1 MTKLK
6 QALINRLMEG
16 DELAFEEVYQHYQKL
31 VYYMAITHLKSASE
45 AEDIVQEVFVD
56 VFKNKHKIKTPQS
69 LTIWVNKIAY
79 SRCMDALRKKKEPY
93 STNFEDEIETIENK
107 SIDADVMEVI
117 NRKYVNE
124 VIQKCLL
131 EMSEELKM
139 VGLLRFYE
147 EMPLQDISEVLEI
160 PVGTVK
166 SRLHTVKEQLQK
178 KLKNYGFNKVTCIA
192 FLMPSNL
199 KYLYE
204 TLQSPIQTEIV
215 KPQRFA
221 KGIAKCII
229 LSSGVVALCASVI
242 YIKEGEPQKVA
253 NDSSYNV
260 VYNTKYTNQNIE
272 IEVEPKDYDFIQIN
286 GKPTTTIN
294 ENGTYTIQISKDKKI
309 IKKQTIEI
317 HTIDKTSPEVIHYQ
331 QEKETIVLKLKDE
344 GAGIDESSIEII
356 DSNQTSISYIFQ
368 KDLQRISFQSQENQV
383 YQVYVKDLA
392 GNVLNATCHYQ

>member
-69 LTIWVNKIAY
+69 LTIWVNKITY

-166 SRLHTVKEQLQK
+166 SRLHTVKQQLQK
-178 KLKNYGFNKVTCIA
+178 KLENYGFNKVTCIA

-199 KYLYE
+199 KYLYG
-204 TLQSPIQTEIV
+204 TLQNSNQTEKV
-215 KPQRFA
+215 KPQHFA
-221 KGIAKCII
+221 KGVTQGI
-229 LSSGVVALCASVI
+229 LLFSGVVALCMSAIV
-242 YIKEGEPQKVA
+242 IKEREPQKKVIAPMYSVA
-253 NDSSYNV
+253 
-260 VYNTKYTNQNIE
+260 YNTKYTNQDIKIN
-272 IEVEPKDYDFIQIN
+272 VEPKDYDFIKVN
-286 GKPTTTIN
+286 GKATTSIS
-294 ENGTYTIQISKDKKI
+294 ENGMYTIHIIKNKKI
-309 IKKQTIEI
+309 MKKQKLDIN
-317 HTIDKTSPEVIHYQ
+317 TIDKERPEVIDYQ
-331 QEKETIVLKLKDE
+331 QEGNSIILNLKEE
-344 GAGIDESSIEII
+344 ESGIDEFSIKVI
-356 DSNQTSISYIFQ
+356 DSNQSNIPYIFQ
-368 KDLQRISFQSQENQV
+368 KDTQRISFQSQENQN